1 MTNVETLDR
10 VHTMQWTVQPV
21 QDVMYR
27 AAQDAI
33 AWAIEQ
39 WNQVELGDVRLNRRA
54 VQMGQAI
61 VAHPSHSLPQQMKDR
76 ASLRAAYGLLNHNRV
91 TLEKLSAP
99 HWANTRAE
107 AEQHGVVLFL
117 QDTTELDYTRHKTKK
132 GLGRI
137 GDDRGRGLLLHTTLA
152 VTPSEAPQV
161 LGVAHQKAV
170 LRREADGPR
179 PKYTASP
186 ESLVW
191 TEAVAAVG
199 KPPSGVRWVHVG
211 DGESDD
217 FRLMHECRLQGKDFL
232 VRVTRNR
239 ILEWESETVTD
250 RNRKVR
256 DYARTLPAQHQYVTT
271 LPARRKRPAREAHLA
286 MSWAEVTIPAPAQG
300 PPELRHQP
308 SMTAWVLRI
317 WEINPPTK
325 DDAVE
330 WFLFTSVP
338 TRTVDE
344 AVTRVRWY
352 LLRWL
357 TEEYHKCLKTG
368 CSIEKRQLDHAD
380 DIRRLLGFLGP
391 TAARLLQM
399 RNLSRAEP
407 ETPAEL
413 HIDALTLI
421 VLRKRLEWPA
431 DKEITLGVFWRAVA
445 QLGGHLGRRGDGPP
459 GWLTIWRGWQ
469 YLHDLVDG
477 ARLFVDMVDSK
488 PGPT

>member
-10 VHTMQWTVQPV
+10 VHTMDWIVKPV
-21 QDVMYR
+21 EDVIYR
-27 AAQDAI
+27 PIQNARE
-33 AWAIEQ
+33 WAREQ
-39 WNQVELGDVRLNRRA
+39 WGEVDLGDVRLNRRA
-54 VQMGQAI
+54 VQIGEAI

-76 ASLRAAYGLLNHNRV
+76 ASLRAAYGLMNHNRV

-107 AEQHGVVLFL
+107 AEKYDVVLFL
-117 QDTTELDYTRHKTKK
+117 QDTTELDYTHHKTKK

-137 GDDRGRGLLLHTTLA
+137 GNDWGRGLLLHTTLA
-152 VTPSEAPQV
+152 VIPAEAPQV

-170 LRREADGPR
+170 LRREPSETR
-179 PKYTASP
+179 PKYTGSP

-191 TEAVAAVG
+191 TDAVEAVG
-199 KPPSGVRWVHVG
+199 RPSSGVMWVHVG
-211 DGESDD
+211 DGESDN
-217 FRLMHECRLQGKDFL
+217 FRLMHKCRLQGKDFL
-232 VRVTRNR
+232 VRVTHNR
-239 ILEWESETVTD
+239 ILEQERVTD
-250 RNRKVR
+250 RNRKLR
-256 DYARTLPAQHQYVTT
+256 DYARTLPVQHEYVMT
-271 LPARRKRPAREAHLA
+271 LPAREKRPARDAHLA

-300 PPELRHQP
+300 PPDLRHQP
-308 SMTAWVLRI
+308 SIDAWVMRI
-317 WEINPPTK
+317 WEINPP
-325 DDAVE
+325 DEEDAVE
-330 WFLFTSVP
+330 WFLLTSVP
-338 TRTVDE
+338 TRTVDD
-344 AVTRVRWY
+344 AMTRLRWY

-391 TAARLLQM
+391 TAARLLQL
-399 RNLSRAEP
+399 RNLSRVEP

-413 HIDALTLI
+413 HIDALTLA
-421 VLRKRLEWPA
+421 VLRKRLELPT
-431 DKEITLGVFWRAVA
+431 DTEITMGVFWRGVA

-477 ARLFVDMVDSK
+477 ARLFLDMVDPK
-488 PGPT
+488 PEPT